1 MSKDNDETHHHHGHI
16 EEIDCTQA
24 IELLYAYLDGELDDT
39 ELDQFEHHLGHCKSC
54 YSRSEIETALNKRI
68 KESSKDQVPESLQD
82 RLKDIIN
89 KL

>member
-1 MSKDNDETHHHHGHI
+1 MTKEHDESQHHHHHI

-39 ELDQFEHHLGHCKSC
+39 ELEQFENHLGHCRSC

-68 KESSKDQVPESLQD
+68 KDSSKDQVPESLQG